1 MKTDQNSLIKCLLV
15 QTPCLTEN
23 ILHDDCNLAASS
35 SSASATLKTGS
46 KIFLPFLC
54 FFLCMGQ
61 IFAGQPATLAPPTSL
76 IQQKFL
82 ADRKKLAAIQSDPA
96 VDNLR
101 APSPQPLR
109 SEAPFAP
116 LIITLN
122 PKVEMSSMPSWGK
135 TVTPP
140 LIDQASSCIEITIPP
155 LADQSEIEN
164 FALTVNFNDMGD
176 GGPLIEKKNHQEK
189 APTLLCS
196 GLGING
202 PAIGLNSRT
211 IAIPADLAL
220 DGGKILVRHVG
231 RFNQLHS
238 IILRPGR
245 TAMVA
250 VFNANNLPAILDGA
264 NIIDEELANGT
275 PLMTKKG
282 DITHHAITRAEL
294 SAPIEQLNNTL
305 EFAFEI
311 AHRPDATLFRTEI
324 QGIDLDAHIEVALNG
339 TTIGPLNIAPFQ
351 LDAANLVSSTRDS
364 TSKVSLQ
371 LAGWRSGYVY
381 IPSYLWKK
389 KTDDTSG
396 QTPEVTTDSKNHL
409 ILILKE
415 GPQSSGSTIH
425 FKNTYLELLHKNKDI
440 NS

>member
-1 MKTDQNSLIKCLLV
+1 M
-15 QTPCLTEN
+15 ER
-23 ILHDDCNLAASS
+23 
-35 SSASATLKTGS
+35 
-46 KIFLPFLC
+46 
-54 FFLCMGQ
+54 
-61 IFAGQPATLAPPTSL
+61 IFAAEPAALAPPTSL

-82 ADRKKLAAIQSDPA
+82 ADRKKLAATQSDSA
-96 VDNLR
+96 ADQFR
-101 APSPQPLR
+101 APSYNVEG
-109 SEAPFAP
+109 SKAPFEP
-116 LIITLN
+116 LIITLS
-122 PKVEMSSMPSWGK
+122 PKVEISSTPSWAK
-135 TVTPP
+135 TATPP

-176 GGPLIEKKNHQEK
+176 GGPLIEKKNNQEK

-202 PAIGLNSRT
+202 SAIGLNSRT

-250 VFNANNLPAILDGA
+250 VFNESNLPAIIDGT
-264 NIIDEELANGT
+264 NIINQELANGT

-282 DITHHAITRAEL
+282 DITHHSITWAEL
-294 SAPIEQLNNTL
+294 SAPIEQLNNRL

-311 AHRPDATLFRTEI
+311 AHRPDAALFQTEI
-324 QGIDLDAHIEVALNG
+324 QGIDLDAHVEVVLNG
-339 TTIGPLNIAPFQ
+339 TAIGPLNIAPFQ
-351 LDAANLVSSTRDS
+351 LDAANLLSTTRDS

-389 KTDDTSG
+389 KTDDTSS
-396 QTPEVTTDSKNHL
+396 QTSEFTTDCKNHL

-415 GPQSSGSTIH
+415 GPQSSGSKIH
-425 FKNTYLELLHKNKDI
+425 VKNTYLELLHKNREI